1 MQNISEQSETI
12 NENSP
17 MTKYGYSVI
26 LFYYVL
32 VAQKLGLGEISL
44 EILNPSRNKARRLN
58 SLVYYDYFY
67 LTSLEI

>member
-12 NENSP
+12 NENSS
-17 MTKYGYSVI
+17 MHLQTKYGYSVI

-44 EILNPSRNKARRLN
+44 EILNP
-58 SLVYYDYFY
+58 
-67 LTSLEI
+67 